1 MPPRTRKGR
10 KKKTEEKEEGEENP
24 SATSPSESSAFG
36 GFDLSNFFGN
46 SNYYKCGRL
55 TETLITEFEEKFDY
69 KLPASYVELL
79 SVQNGGTPKK
89 TLFAAAGTSWAPDH
103 VAISSIKGLG
113 GNEWG
118 LDGSLGQSNYYEW
131 GYPKIGVAIC
141 DCPSGG
147 HDMVVLDYRK
157 CGRKMEKG
165 FEPSVVHIDQEFN
178 FKRTF
183 LAKDFATF
191 IKGLKSE
198 NDADDLREQ
207 RKKKAEKKK
216 GKKRGR
222 SNENGKDK
230 ADSSS
235 NRKRGK
241 KDDSPESNVD
251 IIEELERQGAAEI
264 NKFKQKAYIN
274 AAKALKRCKKAI
286 TSSKDIAHYK
296 GIGKSAK
303 ILIDEVIAGRD

>member
-1 MPPRTRKGR
+1 MHKQARTHPLASWFIIQCSINSILFT
-10 KKKTEEKEEGEENP
+10 KTMRLRRTTILCFLHPFPKLWCWANTHSKTQHTHASKP
-24 SATSPSESSAFG
+24 TQLYTVQIFLCP
-36 GFDLSNFFGN
+36 NF
-46 SNYYKCGRL
+46 S
-55 TETLITEFEEKFDY
+55 
-69 KLPASYVELL
+69 
-79 SVQNGGTPKK
+79 
-89 TLFAAAGTSWAPDH
+89 
-103 VAISSIKGLG
+103 
-113 GNEWG
+113 
-118 LDGSLGQSNYYEW
+118 
-131 GYPKIGVAIC
+131 
-141 DCPSGG
+141 PSGG

>member
-1 MPPRTRKGR
+1 
-10 KKKTEEKEEGEENP
+10 
-24 SATSPSESSAFG
+24 
-36 GFDLSNFFGN
+36 
-46 SNYYKCGRL
+46 
-55 TETLITEFEEKFDY
+55 
-69 KLPASYVELL
+69 
-79 SVQNGGTPKK
+79 
-89 TLFAAAGTSWAPDH
+89 
-103 VAISSIKGLG
+103 
-113 GNEWG
+113 
-118 LDGSLGQSNYYEW
+118 
-131 GYPKIGVAIC
+131 
-141 DCPSGG
+141 
-147 HDMVVLDYRK
+147 MVVLDYRK

-241 KDDSPESNVD
+241 KGNTIRDTVNGSGRDRQHFAIPQSVHDFVYAIDDSPESNVD

-286 TSSKDIAHYK
+286 TSSKDIAHCK